1 LTPVG
6 RKAGELVFCPLQPRI
21 QQYLE
26 PNSEYSAPSTNLW
39 TWTLNWNEVRS
50 NLVVGSCPIT
60 AEDLARIH
68 DRTGVDGVLC
78 VQSDEC
84 LAHFGI
90 DYSEHLRY
98 GRRLGLDMR
107 RVPMRDFDVADQRR
121 HLADAVRA
129 LGQLLSAGRR
139 VYVHC
144 TAGLGRAPLVVV
156 GHLTLVEMMPESEAF
171 ALVKARRPGAV
182 PSPEALSGCRADL
195 VRLHRARIEE
205 EAGRI
210 YRRRL
215 AAGRRGDAESDWL
228 EAEGTVL
235 RSAVDSPL

>member
-1 LTPVG
+1 M
-6 RKAGELVFCPLQPRI
+6 
-21 QQYLE
+21 
-26 PNSEYSAPSTNLW
+26 W

-50 NLVVGSCPIT
+50 DLVVGSCPMT
-60 AEDLARIH
+60 AEDLTRIR

-90 DYSEHLRY
+90 DYSEHLRH
-98 GRRLGLDMR
+98 GGRLGLDMR
-107 RVPMRDFDVADQRR
+107 RVPMGDFDVADQRR
-121 HLADAVRA
+121 HLGNAVRT

-144 TAGLGRAPLVVV
+144 TAGLGRSPLVVV
-156 GHLTLVEMMPESEAF
+156 GHLTLVEMMPEAEAF
-171 ALVKARRPGAV
+171 ALVKARRPGAA
-182 PSPEALSGCRADL
+182 PSPEALAGCRADL
-195 VRLHRARIEE
+195 VRVYRAQIEE

-215 AAGRRGDAESDWL
+215 AAGRPGDAESDWL
-228 EAEGTVL
+228 VAERSVL
-235 RSAVDSPL
+235 RSVVGEGWLSGR

>member
-1 LTPVG
+1 M
-6 RKAGELVFCPLQPRI
+6 
-21 QQYLE
+21 
-26 PNSEYSAPSTNLW
+26 W
-39 TWTLNWNEVRS
+39 TWTLNWNEVHS
-50 NLVVGSCPIT
+50 DLVVGSCPMT
-60 AEDLARIH
+60 AEDLIRIR

-90 DYSEHLRY
+90 DYSEHLRH

-121 HLADAVRA
+121 HLANAVRA
-129 LGQLLSAGRR
+129 LGELLSAGRR

-144 TAGLGRAPLVVV
+144 TAGLGRSPLVVV
-156 GHLTLVEMMPESEAF
+156 GHLTLVEMMPEAEAF

-182 PSPEALSGCRADL
+182 PSAEALAGCRTDL
-195 VRLHRARIEE
+195 VRVYRARIEE

-215 AAGRRGDAESDWL
+215 AAGRPGDAESDWL
-228 EAEGTVL
+228 AAERSVL
-235 RSAVDSPL
+235 RSVVGEGWLSGR

>member
-1 LTPVG
+1 MW
-6 RKAGELVFCPLQPRI
+6 I
-21 QQYLE
+21 
-26 PNSEYSAPSTNLW
+26 
-39 TWTLNWNEVRS
+39 WTLNWNQIRS
-50 NLVVGSCPIT
+50 DLVIGSCPMT
-60 AEDLARIH
+60 AQDLTRIR

-90 DYSEHLRY
+90 DYSEHLRHSE
-98 GRRLGLDMR
+98 RIGLDMR

-121 HLADAVRA
+121 HLANAVRV

-156 GHLTLVEMMPESEAF
+156 GRLTLVEMMPEADAF

-182 PSPEALSGCRADL
+182 PSPEALAGCRADL
-195 VRLHRARIEE
+195 VRLHRARIGV
-205 EAGRI
+205 EAGRV
-210 YRRRL
+210 YRQRL
-215 AAGRRGDAESDWL
+215 AGGRRGDAESDWL